1 MRKLATTL
9 VAALGIGLVPG
20 VAAGSAPVP
29 GAAGVPGLG
38 WNATWAASPHA
49 PTEFLGPNWGMTGF
63 DNHTVRQVVR
73 ISDGGAAVRIRLS
86 NAYGTSPL
94 VVTGATVARTA
105 QGAAVRPDTV
115 RHLSFRGHRS
125 VTVPVG
131 GEVVGDLALLP
142 VAALGQVT
150 VTLYLAGPTGPAT
163 GHAFA
168 SATSW
173 RASGDHRADVAADA
187 FTETAQSWFYLAA
200 VEVVDFAP
208 RREVVVAFGD
218 SITDGVGSTADAD
231 NRYPDELAERLGGRR
246 GVVNAGIG
254 GNRVLNDSAC
264 FGEKATT
271 RFGRDALGQP
281 DVRTVILLEGINDIG
296 FSQFPMECT
305 SPNPEVTADQVVAG
319 YRELIGQAR
328 ARGVRMVGATLL
340 PFKGAAY
347 YTEAG
352 EAVRDQ
358 VNAWIRT
365 SGEFDAVVDFDRAM
379 ADPADPDALRPAY
392 DSGDRLHPNDA
403 GYRAMAEAVDL
414 SVL

>member
-131 GEVVGDLALLP
+131 GEVVGDLMLSVQDAWAQREVAEQRRAFLEHAAG
-142 VAALGQVT
+142 VVAEAACDAALGPVGMNERFADEQKRMIECRAVIKGEWKLLFMAPPYGENEWHLFNLRQSPFAT
-150 VTLYLAGPTGPAT
+150 VATVPLAPAKM
-163 GHAFA
+163 
-168 SATSW
+168 
-173 RASGDHRADVAADA
+173 
-187 FTETAQSWFYLAA
+187 L
-200 VEVVDFAP
+200 
-208 RREVVVAFGD
+208 
-218 SITDGVGSTADAD
+218 
-231 NRYPDELAERLGGRR
+231 
-246 GVVNAGIG
+246 
-254 GNRVLNDSAC
+254 
-264 FGEKATT
+264 
-271 RFGRDALGQP
+271 
-281 DVRTVILLEGINDIG
+281 
-296 FSQFPMECT
+296 
-305 SPNPEVTADQVVAG
+305 NPE
-319 YRELIGQAR
+319 
-328 ARGVRMVGATLL
+328 
-340 PFKGAAY
+340 
-347 YTEAG
+347 
-352 EAVRDQ
+352 
-358 VNAWIRT
+358 
-365 SGEFDAVVDFDRAM
+365 
-379 ADPADPDALRPAY
+379 
-392 DSGDRLHPNDA
+392 
-403 GYRAMAEAVDL
+403 
-414 SVL
+414 

>member
-1 MRKLATTL
+1 MRRLATTL
-9 VAALGIGLVPG
+9 VAALGIALVPG
-20 VAAGSAPVP
+20 VAAGSP
-29 GAAGVPGLG
+29 LG
-38 WNATWAASPHA
+38 WNATWTASPHA
-49 PTEFLGPNWGMTGF
+49 ATEFLGPNWGVAGF

-94 VVTGATVARTA
+94 VVTGATVAQTA
-105 QGAAVRPDTV
+105 QGATVRPNSV
-115 RHLSFRGHRS
+115 RHLSFHGHRS

-131 GEVVGDLALLP
+131 GEVVGDLAPLP
-142 VAALGQVT
+142 VAAMSQVT
-150 VTLYLAGPTGPAT
+150 VTLYLAGRTGPAT

-168 SATSW
+168 SATTW

-187 FTETAQSWFYLAA
+187 FTETSQSWYYLNG
-200 VEVVDFAP
+200 VEVVDLLP

-218 SITDGVGSTADAD
+218 SITDGVASTVDAD

-271 RFGRDALGQP
+271 RFERDALSRP

-296 FSQFPMECT
+296 FSRFPMECT
-305 SPNPEVTADQVVAG
+305 TPNQEVTADQLIAG

-328 ARGVRMVGATLL
+328 ARGVRIVGATLL
-340 PFKGAAY
+340 PFKGAGY

-352 EAVRDQ
+352 EAVRDE

>member
-1 MRKLATTL
+1 MRKSAVAL
-9 VAALGIGLVPG
+9 VAVLGLALVPG
-20 VAAGSAPVP
+20 AAAGSA
-29 GAAGVPGLG
+29 GASGLG
-38 WNATWAASPHA
+38 WNATWAASPHS
-49 PTEFLGPNWGMTGF
+49 PTEAFGPSWGPAGF

-94 VVTGATVARTA
+94 VVTGATVARSAAGA
-105 QGAAVRPDTV
+105 QVRPGTV
-115 RHLSFRGHRS
+115 RHLAFRGHRS

-131 GEVVGDLALLP
+131 GEVVGDLAALP
-142 VAALGQVT
+142 VAPLSRVT
-150 VTLYLAGPTGPAT
+150 VTLYLAGKTGPAT

-168 SATSW
+168 TTTSW

-187 FTETAQSWFYLAA
+187 FTEASESWFYLNA
-200 VEVVDFAP
+200 VEVVDLVP

-218 SITDGVGSTADAD
+218 SITDGVGSTVDAD

-254 GNRVLNDSAC
+254 GNRVLNDSTC
-264 FGEKATT
+264 FGEKATS
-271 RFGRDALGQP
+271 RFERDALAQP

-296 FSQFPMECT
+296 FNQFPFECT
-305 SPNPEVTADQVVAG
+305 TPNPEVTAAELIAG
-319 YRELIGQAR
+319 YRELIGQAH
-328 ARGVRMVGATLL
+328 ARGVRVVGGTLL
-340 PFKGAAY
+340 PFKGAQY

-352 EAVRDQ
+352 EAVRDE

-365 SGEFDAVVDFDRAM
+365 SGEFDAVVDFDRAL
-379 ADPADPDALRPAY
+379 ADPADPDALLPAY
-392 DSGDRLHPNDA
+392 DSGDRLHPGDA

-414 SVL
+414 STL

>member
-1 MRKLATTL
+1 MRKLALAL
-9 VAALGIGLVPG
+9 VAVLGLALVPST
-20 VAAGSAPVP
+20 AAASGP
-29 GAAGVPGLG
+29 G

-49 PTEFLGPNWGMTGF
+49 PTDAFGPSWGPAGF
-63 DNHTVRQVVR
+63 DDHTVRQVVR

-105 QGAAVRPDTV
+105 EGAAVRPSTV
-115 RHLSFRGHRS
+115 RHLTFRGHRS

-131 GEVVGDLALLP
+131 GEVVGDLAALP
-142 VAALGQVT
+142 VAPLSRVT
-150 VTLYLAGPTGPAT
+150 VTLYLAGRTGPAT

-168 SATSW
+168 GATSW

-187 FTETAQSWFYLAA
+187 FTETSQSWFYLNA
-200 VEVVDFAP
+200 VEVVDFTP

-218 SITDGVGSTADAD
+218 SITDGAGSTVDGD
-231 NRYPDELAERLGGRR
+231 NRYPDELAERLRGRR

-254 GNRVLNDSAC
+254 GNRVLNDSTC
-264 FGEKATT
+264 FGEKATS
-271 RFGRDALGQP
+271 RFARDALAQP

-296 FSQFPMECT
+296 FSQFPFECT
-305 SPNPEVTADQVVAG
+305 TPNPEVAAAELIAG
-319 YRELIGQAR
+319 YRELIGLAR
-328 ARGVRMVGATLL
+328 AEGVRIVGGTLL
-340 PFKGAAY
+340 PFKGAGY
-347 YTEAG
+347 YTEEG
-352 EAVRDQ
+352 EAVRDE

-365 SGEFDAVVDFDRAM
+365 SGEFDAVVDFDRALV
-379 ADPADPDALRPAY
+379 DPADPDALRPEY

>member
-9 VAALGIGLVPG
+9 VAALGIALVPG

-29 GAAGVPGLG
+29 GATGVPGPG
-38 WNATWAASPHA
+38 WNAAWAASPHA
-49 PTEFLGPNWGMTGF
+49 PTEFLGPNWGVTGF

-73 ISDGGAAVRIRLS
+73 ISDGGAALRIRLS

-105 QGAAVRPDTV
+105 QGAAVRPGTV

-131 GEVVGDLALLP
+131 GEVAGDLAPLP

-187 FTETAQSWFYLAA
+187 FTEAAQSWFYLAA
-200 VEVVDFAP
+200 VDVVDFVP

-218 SITDGVGSTADAD
+218 SITDGVGSTVDAD

-296 FSQFPMECT
+296 FSQFPIECT
-305 SPNPEVTADQVVAG
+305 SPNPEVTADQVIAG

-358 VNAWIRT
+358 VNDWIRT

>member
-1 MRKLATTL
+1 MRKLATVL
-9 VAALGIGLVPG
+9 VAVLGIALVPG
-20 VAAGSAPVP
+20 PAGAS
-29 GAAGVPGLG
+29 GLG
-38 WNATWAASPHA
+38 WNATWAASPQA
-49 PTEFLGPNWGMTGF
+49 PTDVFGPSWGLVGF

-73 ISDGGAAVRIRLS
+73 VSDGGAAVRIRLS

-105 QGAAVRPDTV
+105 QGAAVRPNTV
-115 RHLSFRGHRS
+115 RHLTFRGHRS

-131 GEVVGDLALLP
+131 GDVVGDLAPLP
-142 VAALGQVT
+142 VPPLGQVT
-150 VTLYLAGPTGPAT
+150 VTLYLAGKTGPAT
-163 GHAFA
+163 GHGFA
-168 SATSW
+168 GATSW

-187 FTETAQSWFYLAA
+187 FTETSQSWFYLDA
-200 VEVVDFAP
+200 VEVVDATP

-218 SITDGVGSTADAD
+218 SITEGYGSTVDAD

-264 FGEKATT
+264 FGEKATS
-271 RFGRDALGQP
+271 RFERDALAQP

-296 FSQFPMECT
+296 FPWLPMECT
-305 SPNPEVTADQVVAG
+305 LPNPEVTAAQLIAG
-319 YRELIGQAR
+319 YRELIGR
-328 ARGVRMVGATLL
+328 AHGKGVRIVGGTLL
-340 PFKGAAY
+340 PFKGAFY

-352 EAVRDQ
+352 EAVRDE

-365 SGEFDAVVDFDRAM
+365 SGAFDAVVDFDRAL
-379 ADPADPDALRPAY
+379 ADPADADALRPVY

-414 SVL
+414 SAL

>member
-1 MRKLATTL
+1 MKKLVVAL
-9 VAALGIGLVPG
+9 VAVLGLALVPG
-20 VAAGSAPVP
+20 TAAGS
-29 GAAGVPGLG
+29 GLG
-38 WNATWAASPHA
+38 WSATWAASPHA
-49 PTEFLGPNWGMTGF
+49 PTDVFGPTWGTAGF
-63 DNHTVRQVVR
+63 ENHTVRQVVR
-73 ISDGGAAVRIRLS
+73 TSAGGAAVRIRLS

-105 QGAAVRPDTV
+105 LGAAVRPNTV
-115 RHLSFRGHRS
+115 RHLTFGGRRS

-131 GEVVGDLALLP
+131 GEAVGDLSPLAVPPLS
-142 VAALGQVT
+142 QMT
-150 VTLYLAGPTGPAT
+150 VTLYLAGKTGPAT
-163 GHAFA
+163 GHTFA

-173 RASGDHRADVAADA
+173 RTSGDHRADVAADA
-187 FTETAQSWFYLAA
+187 FTETSSSWYYVNA
-200 VEVVDFAP
+200 VEVVDRTP

-218 SITDGVGSTADAD
+218 SITDGTASTVDAD
-231 NRYPDELAERLGGRR
+231 NRYPDELAERLAGRR

-264 FGEKATT
+264 FGEKATS
-271 RFGRDALGQP
+271 RFERDALAQP

-296 FSQFPMECT
+296 FNQFAIDCT
-305 SPNPEVTADQVVAG
+305 TPNPAVTAAELIAG
-319 YRELIGQAR
+319 YRELIGKAR
-328 ARGVRMVGATLL
+328 AKGVRIVGGTLL
-340 PFKGAAY
+340 PFKGAGY

-352 EAVRDQ
+352 EAVRDE

-365 SGEFDAVVDFDRAM
+365 SGEFDAVVDFDRAL

-414 SVL
+414 SAL

>member
-1 MRKLATTL
+1 MRKLVTTL
-9 VAALGIGLVPG
+9 VAALGIALVPG
-20 VAAGSAPVP
+20 VAAGSAPA
-29 GAAGVPGLG
+29 GASGLG

-49 PTEFLGPNWGMTGF
+49 PTDSLGPGWGTAGF

-94 VVTGATVARTA
+94 VVTGATVAQAA
-105 QGAAVRPDTV
+105 QGAAVRPNTV
-115 RHLSFRGHRS
+115 RHVAFRGHRS

-131 GEVVGDLALLP
+131 GDVVGDLAPLP
-142 VAALGQVT
+142 VAALGKVT
-150 VTLYLAGPTGPAT
+150 VTLYLAGKTGPAT
-163 GHAFA
+163 GHTFA

-187 FTETAQSWFYLAA
+187 FTETSQSWYYLNA
-200 VEVVDFAP
+200 VEVVDLDP

-218 SITDGVGSTADAD
+218 SITDGAASTVDAD

-254 GNRVLNDSAC
+254 GNRVLNDSSC

-271 RFGRDALGQP
+271 RFERDALAQP

-296 FSQFPMECT
+296 FSQFPIDCT
-305 SPNPEVTADQVVAG
+305 TPNPEVTAAELIAG
-319 YRELIGQAR
+319 YRELIGKAH
-328 ARGVRMVGATLL
+328 AKGVRIVGGTLL
-340 PFKGAAY
+340 PFKGAGY

-352 EAVRDQ
+352 EAVRDE

-414 SVL
+414 SEL

>member
-1 MRKLATTL
+1 MTAL
-9 VAALGIGLVPG
+9 VAAALGIALVPG
-20 VAAGSAPVP
+20 VAAGSAE
-29 GAAGVPGLG
+29 AAGLG

-49 PTEFLGPNWGMTGF
+49 PTDFLGPTWGVAGF
-63 DNHTVRQVVR
+63 DDHTVRQVVR

-86 NAYGTSPL
+86 NAYGTAPL
-94 VVTGATVARTA
+94 VVTGATVAHTA
-105 QGAAVRPDTV
+105 DGAAVRPNTV
-115 RHLSFRGHRS
+115 RHLTFRGHRS

-131 GEVVGDLALLP
+131 GEAVGDLAPLF
-142 VAALGQVT
+142 VAPLSQVT
-150 VTLYLAGPTGPAT
+150 VTLYLAGKTGPAT

-173 RASGDHRADVAADA
+173 RASGDHRADAAADA
-187 FTETAQSWFYLAA
+187 FTETSQSWFYLNA
-200 VEVVDFAP
+200 VEVVDFTP

-218 SITDGVGSTADAD
+218 SITDGAASTVDAD

-254 GNRVLNDSAC
+254 GNRVLNDSTC
-264 FGEKATT
+264 FGEKATA
-271 RFGRDALGQP
+271 RFERDALAQP

-296 FSQFPMECT
+296 FSQFPIECT
-305 SPNPEVTADQVVAG
+305 TPNPVVTAAELIAG
-319 YRELIGQAR
+319 YRELIGKAR
-328 ARGVRMVGATLL
+328 AKGVRIVGGTLL
-340 PFKGAAY
+340 PFKGAGY
-347 YTEAG
+347 HTEAG
-352 EAVRDQ
+352 EAVRDE

-414 SVL
+414 SAL

>member
-1 MRKLATTL
+1 MRKLAVGL
-9 VAALGIGLVPG
+9 VAVLGLALVPG
-20 VAAGSAPVP
+20 TAVGSA
-29 GAAGVPGLG
+29 GAAGLG

-49 PTEFLGPNWGMTGF
+49 PTDVFGPGWGTVGF
-63 DNHTVRQVVR
+63 DDHTVRQVVR

-94 VVTGATVARTA
+94 VVTGATVARTE
-105 QGAAVRPDTV
+105 QGAAVRPNTV
-115 RHLSFRGHRS
+115 RHLTFGGGRS

-131 GEVVGDLALLP
+131 GEVVGDLAPLA
-142 VAALGQVT
+142 VAPLSQVT
-150 VTLYLAGPTGPAT
+150 VTLYLAGKTGPAT

-173 RASGDHRADVAADA
+173 RASGDHRADAAADA
-187 FTETAQSWFYLAA
+187 FTETSTSWYYLDA
-200 VEVVDFAP
+200 VEVVDATP

-218 SITDGVGSTADAD
+218 SITDGTASTVDAD
-231 NRYPDELAERLGGRR
+231 NRYPDELAERLRGRR

-254 GNRVLNDSAC
+254 GSRVLNDSSC
-264 FGEKATT
+264 FGEKATA
-271 RFGRDALGQP
+271 RFERDALAQP

-296 FSQFPMECT
+296 FNQFPIDCT
-305 SPNPEVTADQVVAG
+305 TPNPVVTAAELIAG
-319 YRELIGQAR
+319 YRDLIGQAH
-328 ARGVRMVGATLL
+328 AKGVRVVGGTLL

-347 YTEAG
+347 YTDAG
-352 EAVRDQ
+352 EAVRDE

-392 DSGDRLHPNDA
+392 DSGDRLHPNDV